1 MFSAIAQLGVALL
14 RGGVGDIIDNWQHRK
29 EQEKKAEHIRK
40 MKVITGD
47 QKYDIKAL
55 EHAGWKDE
63 YLLVLFSWPFI
74 GYGFGA
80 MMLVFDNDDRLIEAT
95 NKFFELI
102 KGAPEEY
109 WYVMGGIIISV
120 YGLKDLFR
128 GVVNKISK

>member
-1 MFSAIAQLGVALL
+1 MFSTIAQGIVAILS
-14 RGGVGDIIDNWQHRK
+14 GGVKEMVSDWQRRK
-29 EQEKKAEHIRK
+29 KEEKAAQHERK
-40 MKVITGD
+40 MEVIKGD
-47 QKYDIKAL
+47 QAYDIKAL